1 MFTRWPKAA
10 AVFAVISL
18 ICLSAPA
25 AWAETRAVVA
35 VGACGDGQTLEATRQ
50 VRDALVQTPFG
61 YQFLSEAATA
71 ERLGGMPGSLTE
83 AKVLLDS
90 ARDDLFRR
98 EQPAWARAEKNLKK
112 ALGVLETALPSE
124 ERWELFAQTS
134 AVLSFTL
141 FQQAQGRQEL
151 LRAAETTLFPVLA
164 VDRTVVLDPQHFLLP
179 SWTRGF
185 VGLQQDRT
193 STDTVRG
200 KLRAMP
206 KGELEVLSTPEGL
219 PVSVNGRP
227 IGTTP
232 LKLTFAQGSYIVE
245 GVFPGRRGLPRRV
258 TLEAGK
264 VVQVVLDPVFD
275 GAVHQ
280 TKGPCL
286 VTPADQ
292 EERVR
297 LLARLGRTL
306 GVESVI
312 GVRIHEAV
320 PGERYYVAGGVDTES
335 GRERHGAQIPIEA
348 TGPRP
353 GALAQL
359 AEFLLEGKVPRAPTV
374 VEVLG
379 SGGAGGTKPR
389 PDKKPEDGAKQS
401 PSSRSSVLRP
411 LGWTGVGLGA
421 AGLIGA
427 GYFFAER
434 QDYSDRME
442 AVCPGGGCSDEPS
455 LEAYTQLRSKR
466 DDQTRWMAI
475 AGAAGVV
482 LAGAGGAA
490 LLFGDEDSGQTVSAA
505 VSPAGVTLWGRF

>member
-1 MFTRWPKAA
+1 M
-10 AVFAVISL
+10 
-18 ICLSAPA
+18 
-25 AWAETRAVVA
+25 VA

-219 PVSVNGRP
+219 PVAVNGRP

-232 LKLTFAQGSYIVE
+232 LKLTFEQGSYIVE

-348 TGPRP
+348 TGPLP

-359 AEFLLEGKVPRAPTV
+359 AEFLLEGRVPKAPTV
-374 VEVLG
+374 VQVLG
-379 SGGAGGTKPR
+379 QGGQEGKRAKDEKTRDERGKDPTRSSG
-389 PDKKPEDGAKQS
+389 
-401 PSSRSSVLRP
+401 SSVLRP

-434 QDYSDRME
+434 QDYSDRMD

-490 LLFGDEDSGQTVSAA
+490 LLFADDGAGRSVSASM
-505 VSPAGVTLWGRF
+505 SPNSVTLWGRF